1 MHLHDRGRHS
11 KTTTL
16 IAPRR
21 VGNSYRDPHLTP
33 KVKIRWFTVP
43 HNTEWARRARPLPQP
58 SRAPL
63 VGAMSAQY
71 SATLTSFH
79 TASPDKDPYTI
90 YVITVKRGA
99 QQWQVFRRYREVLCR
114 RARTPG

>member
-11 KTTTL
+11 KTTTFVARAVLGIL
-16 IAPRR
+16 IA
-21 VGNSYRDPHLTP
+21 
-33 KVKIRWFTVP
+33 IRT
-43 HNTEWARRARPLPQP
+43 HTEAQDSLVLQYPTAQSGRGAARPLPQP